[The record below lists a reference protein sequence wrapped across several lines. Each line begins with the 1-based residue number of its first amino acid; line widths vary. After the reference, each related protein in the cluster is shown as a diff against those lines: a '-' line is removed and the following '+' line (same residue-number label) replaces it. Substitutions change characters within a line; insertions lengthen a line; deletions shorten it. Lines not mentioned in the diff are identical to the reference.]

1 MAISVKGV
9 GALNRR
15 LESISERT
23 DRELSLLLK
32 KAAMEM
38 KHRVEQQTHRDTGAL
53 ESAIRLKEARNG
65 INGRRSYEIFVDPEK
80 RRRVKRKGSWSRQRV
95 ATYAKRLET
104 GEWGSRLGPR
114 SRAKNREIASNGM
127 RVGPGFFSRSASY
140 VYDRYIGQM
149 RRVVKRIARRRR

>member
-9 GALNRR
+9 SALNRR

-53 ESAIRLKEARNG
+53 ESAIRLKETRSG
-65 INGRRSYEIFVDPEK
+65 INGRRAYEIYVDPEK

-95 ATYAKRLET
+95 ATYARRLET
-104 GEWGSRLGPR
+104 GEWGSKLGPG
-114 SRAKNREIASNGM
+114 SRAKNNEISGSGM

-149 RRVVKRIARRRR
+149 RRVVKRITRRRR